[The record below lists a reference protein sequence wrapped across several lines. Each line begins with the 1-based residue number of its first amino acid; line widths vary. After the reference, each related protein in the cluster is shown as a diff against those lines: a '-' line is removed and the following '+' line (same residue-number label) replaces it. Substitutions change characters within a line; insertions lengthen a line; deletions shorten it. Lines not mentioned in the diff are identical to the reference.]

1 MKKKV
6 LAMIMAGILAAGG
19 LLAGCG
25 GKDDGKQSTGAG
37 AQGQGDEKTESG
49 YAKDAKLKVWGS
61 QEDQDMYKK
70 LIEMFKEEHP
80 EAADWTIEQAVVM
93 GADAKTELLKDAST
107 AADIFDFA
115 SDQVMELQ
123 AANALYRITKNKD
136 QIVANNL
143 EASIQAAS
151 VDGELYGYPVASTT
165 FVMFYDKSMY
175 SEEEVKNLNTMMEKE
190 LPKGVTNFS
199 MDIDNG
205 WYNSCF
211 FQAVGCRLFGESGTE
226 ADQCD
231 FNNEKGLLAGNYLAD
246 LAANKKFA
254 NQDGPVLLKAFEN
267 RTLGA
272 TFTGTWD
279 AELIKGYLGEDY
291 GVTTLPEI
299 TLEDGSTVQLAS
311 MMNFN
316 LTGVN
321 AQTKYPAE
329 AMLLAEYLTNSE
341 TALKARYELRPGAS
355 TNQLMEETIAA
366 DADNEAMQA
375 LTEQSKLS
383 VMQTSIP
390 QVANFWSPAE
400 AFGAGLMN
408 QTITKDNMQESLD
421 KMVENTLSKLG

>member
-6 LAMIMAGILAAGG
+6 MAIIMAGILAAGS

-25 GKDDGKQSTGAG
+25 SKDEQKTGADAG
-37 AQGQGDEKTESG
+37 SN
-49 YAKDAKLKVWGS
+49 AKEVKLKVWGS
-61 QEDQDMYKK
+61 QEDQEMYKK
-70 LIEMFKEEHP
+70 LIELFKQENP

-107 AADIFDFA
+107 AADVFDFA

-143 EASIQAAS
+143 DASIQAAS

-175 SEEEVKNLNTMMEKE
+175 TEEEVKNLNTMMEKD

-211 FQAVGCRLFGESGTE
+211 FQAVGCRLFGENGIE
-226 ADQCD
+226 PDKCD

-254 NQDGPVLLKAFEN
+254 NQDGPVLLKGFEN

-272 TFTGTWD
+272 SLTGTWD
-279 AELIKGYLGEDY
+279 AALIKGYLGDDY
-291 GVTTLPEI
+291 GVAVLPKI
-299 TLEDGSTVQLAS
+299 TLEDGSEVQLAS

-329 AMLLAEYLTNSE
+329 AMQLAEFMTNSE
-341 TALKARYELRPGAS
+341 TALKARYELRPGSS
-355 TNQLMEETIAA
+355 TNKLMEETIAA
-366 DADNEAMQA
+366 DSDNEALQV
-375 LTEQSKLS
+375 LTEQAKLS

-390 QVANFWSPAE
+390 QVANFWSPSE

-408 QTITKDNMQESLD
+408 QTITRDNMQESLD
-421 KMVENTLSKLG
+421 KMVQSTLSKLG